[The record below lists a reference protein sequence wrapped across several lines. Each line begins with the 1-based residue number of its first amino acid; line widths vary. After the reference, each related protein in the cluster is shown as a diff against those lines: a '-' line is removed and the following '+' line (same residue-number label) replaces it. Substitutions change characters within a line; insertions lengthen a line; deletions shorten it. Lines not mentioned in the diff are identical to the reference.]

1 MSRPLLPT
9 LILAGL
15 ILTSSVGADETKQK
29 NPPQQPSTTKT
40 PAKNKQKA
48 TKKDAPPP
56 TPTLESVSYGPHPKQ
71 VLTFWKTES
80 TTPTPCLF
88 FIHGGGWQ
96 NGNRM
101 AGMAAWVPAMH
112 KNGISVVR

>member
-40 PAKNKQKA
+40 PATTKQ
-48 TKKDAPPP
+48 
-56 TPTLESVSYGPHPKQ
+56 
-71 VLTFWKTES
+71 
-80 TTPTPCLF
+80 
-88 FIHGGGWQ
+88 
-96 NGNRM
+96 
-101 AGMAAWVPAMH
+101 
-112 KNGISVVR
+112 